1 MAPNDIT
8 AGHGGNNFPSSV
20 RKKPMSKPPKDQQ
33 GSVTKKHLNFRIS
46 SPLTP
51 WGDETTSSE
60 SKKRRSSLKGKGAK
74 NKDYYKKKEKRSSG
88 NNNRSNKNLT
98 SPKERSS
105 FRYYP
110 DIHEYIREYRHIRD
124 RLTAGHKDCSCHGT
138 YGPEEIEK
146 AYESLGLPSKLVNY
160 RLGLSKKDPWSSI
173 SSPAVQATTSQ
184 DAAAD
189 LGEINHDVN
198 SESGEEREIA
208 SPEARKLR
216 NNLNLSPLRKHV
228 RLPDMKHYPVRDVSG
243 LGVHDLVRYATAA
256 GEQSRQNKKLAELNV
271 DPPKLRYTSYDKQR
285 LPCPPLHAMEK
296 TMCRV
301 VELSLEENKDKQKTT
316 HDSDPEYSKSEGSSK
331 RAKDRSKKRCES
343 ISDVVKDI
351 DLPGDALAIAI
362 ETSRSNQSS
371 VLSTAISPLS
381 QSLHSLTPSKS
392 QTIREML
399 SAAVTELQ
407 PFSQNVAEVSLPQ
420 SPQTLDCKP
429 TAANLHARPVVSL
442 KTFRHLGYKPSMRK
456 FLHEIYSP
464 TSEFGKQSPTCL
476 ISGKS
481 IKTPHAI
488 TIETNDGSDS
498 KREDKQDPYAMSQQ
512 SICANR
518 ILKRVRQRH
527 IAMENYDALRR
538 EMALKR
544 AAEAKPKLAIFSK
557 CHTAVKSHVSVKG
570 AAL

>member
-8 AGHGGNNFPSSV
+8 AGHGSSNFPSSV
-20 RKKPMSKPPKDQQ
+20 RKKPMSKSPKDQQ
-33 GSVTKKHLNFRIS
+33 ASVAKKHLNFRIS

-74 NKDYYKKKEKRSSG
+74 NKDYKKKEKRSSG
-88 NNNRSNKNLT
+88 NNNRSNKNVT
-98 SPKERSS
+98 SPKERAS

-110 DIHEYIREYRHIRD
+110 DIHEYIREYRHVRD
-124 RLTAGHKDCSCHGT
+124 RVTAGHKDCSCHGT

-146 AYESLGLPSKLVNY
+146 AYESLGLPSKLVAH
-160 RLGLSKKDPWSSI
+160 RLGLSKKDPWSSTPG
-173 SSPAVQATTSQ
+173 PAVQAITPQ

-189 LGEINHDVN
+189 LGEINPDAN

-228 RLPDMKHYPVRDVSG
+228 QLPDMKHYPVQNVSG
-243 LGVHDLVRYATAA
+243 LGVHDLVRLATAA
-256 GEQSRQNKKLAELNV
+256 GEQSRQNKKLAGLNV
-271 DPPKLRYTSYDKQR
+271 DPPKLRYTSHDKQR
-285 LPCPPLHAMEK
+285 LPCPPLHAIEK
-296 TMCRV
+296 TICRV
-301 VELSLEENKDKQKTT
+301 VELSLEEDKDKQKMI
-316 HDSDPEYSKSEGSSK
+316 HDSDPEDPKSEGSSR
-331 RAKDRSKKRCES
+331 RAKDRSRKRCES
-343 ISDVVKDI
+343 ISDVGKYV
-351 DLPGDALAIAI
+351 DLPGDALTIAI

-381 QSLHSLTPSKS
+381 QSSHSLTPSKN

-407 PFSQNVAEVSLPQ
+407 PFSQNGADGLLPQ
-420 SPQTLDCKP
+420 TPQTLDCKP
-429 TAANLHARPVVSL
+429 TAANLHARPVVAL

-464 TSEFGKQSPTCL
+464 TSEFGKHSPSCL

-488 TIETNDGSDS
+488 ALETNDGSDS
-498 KREDKQDPYAMSQQ
+498 KKEDKQDPYAMSQQ